1 MALFSYFFLLVLG
14 IYEETDKKQILGS
27 EIDSY
32 RVALTN
38 SLSTYLNESFKPN
51 KTNFCVYGSD
61 NGQLTI
67 VISAKNINL
76 SNYWTGSWRGI
87 YSLSVESKGIYRN

>member
-1 MALFSYFFLLVLG
+1 LKKL
-14 IYEETDKKQILGS
+14 IKKQILGS

-67 VISAKNINL
+67 VISAKNINYL
-76 SNYWTGSWRGI
+76 IIGQVLGEVFTVC
-87 YSLSVESKGIYRN
+87 L